1 MLKSFASGLHEEWSK
16 PVDKCFG
23 LLSLFGNH
31 KLPPLRVTIGIV
43 ACRGLSRWG

>member
-23 LLSLFGNH
+23 LLATVERDEKRVLYKQVTDVKFV
-31 KLPPLRVTIGIV
+31 LP
-43 ACRGLSRWG
+43 